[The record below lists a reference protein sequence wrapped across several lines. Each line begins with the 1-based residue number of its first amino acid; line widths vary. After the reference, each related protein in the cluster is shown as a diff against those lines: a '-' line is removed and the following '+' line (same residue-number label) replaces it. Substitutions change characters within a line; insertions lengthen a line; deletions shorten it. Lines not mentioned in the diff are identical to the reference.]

1 MAQNCGDENV
11 ANIQDLPQQYES
23 KVTSVKVP
31 RFKQPGGYDCDFVEK
46 PTSAFQTE
54 CSICLQILREP
65 QLISCCGHSFCGVC
79 IGRIKNDGKFCP
91 LCNAEDFNLM
101 HNKGLERSLNE
112 LDVNC
117 SYFEQGCCWVGKLGQ
132 LSKHLEED
140 DSSAVCNF
148 VEVKCSHDCGD
159 YYERRSIK
167 QHEEFECLKRPFS
180 CDYCR
185 DFSSTFEDVVSN
197 HYPVCGSYPLPCPNK
212 CDLPYAIE
220 RKDLASHVADDCS
233 LTVVDCDFHYA
244 GCAVRLPRE
253 DMPNH
258 LRENITHLSLMA
270 AKLMEKDK
278 QIATITSEIV
288 QRQDDLHK
296 EVCTLREE
304 NERLKQ
310 ENVELQESSG
320 IYQSSILALTK
331 KQEDLE
337 KALKCDISTL
347 REENTLHSTMQSRS
361 ERSVQSMTDR
371 LQHNVKTCRAELSA
385 SMEEHKK
392 GLDEKVSLLYSHTGL
407 PPCSFIMTNFSIQ
420 KDKRWFSPVFYT
432 HPRGYKM
439 CLSVDGNGCDTGKGT
454 HVSAGVF
461 LMQGE
466 FDDQLQWPFRGDII
480 IQLLNQRG
488 GWGHHEFILAFD
500 DQTPDRAACRVTVG
514 KRASMGWGVPEFIS
528 HDMLQPNY
536 LQNDQLRFCI
546 SKVTCTSI

>member
-23 KVTSVKVP
+23 KVSSVKVP

-101 HNKGLERSLNE
+101 RNKGLERSLNE
-112 LDVNC
+112 FDVKC

-140 DSSAVCNF
+140 DSSAVCSF
-148 VEVKCSHDCGD
+148 VEVKCSHGCGD

-167 QHEEFECLKRPFS
+167 QHEEFECPKRPFS

-220 RKDLASHVADDCS
+220 RKDLANHVDNDCP

-244 GCAVRLPRE
+244 GCAVRLPRK
-253 DMPNH
+253 DMPDH

-278 QIATITSEIV
+278 QIATITTEIV
-288 QRQDDLHK
+288 QRQDDMEK
-296 EVCTLREE
+296 QVCTLREE
-304 NERLKQ
+304 NELLQQ
-310 ENVELQESSG
+310 ENAELRESTGVS
-320 IYQSSILALTK
+320 TR
-331 KQEDLE
+331 KQDDLE
-337 KALKCDISTL
+337 KTNQALKCDV
-347 REENTLHSTMQSRS
+347 SRS
-361 ERSVQSMTDR
+361 ERTMQSMTDR
-371 LQHNVKTCRAELSA
+371 LQHNVKTFRAELSA

-392 GLDEKVSLLYSHTGL
+392 GLDEKVSSLYSHTGL
-407 PPCSFIMTNFSIQ
+407 PPCSFIMTNFSE
-420 KDKRWFSPVFYT
+420 KDEDWCSQPFYT
-432 HPRGYKM
+432 HPMGYKM
-439 CLSVDGNGCDTGKGT
+439 CLSVDADGCDTGEGT
-454 HVSAGVF
+454 HLSVYIY

-466 FDDQLQWPFRGDII
+466 FDDQLQWPFRGSVT
-480 IQLLNQRG
+480 IQLLNQL
-488 GWGHHEFILAFD
+488 WGEGHSEYTILFD
-500 DQTPDRAACRVTVG
+500 DQTPDGVAGRVTVG
-514 KRASMGWGVPEFIS
+514 ERADNEWGAPEFIAY
-528 HDMLQPNY
+528 DMLQPNY

-546 SKVTCTSI
+546 SEVTCTSL

>member
-1 MAQNCGDENV
+1 MAQNCGDGSHDNV
-11 ANIQDLPQQYES
+11 AILDLPQQYES
-23 KVTSVKVP
+23 KVSSVKVP

-54 CSICLQILREP
+54 CSICLQILCEP
-65 QLISCCGHSFCGVC
+65 QLISCCGHNFCGVC

-112 LDVNC
+112 FDVKC
-117 SYFEQGCCWVGKLGQ
+117 SYSEQGCCWVGKLGQ

-159 YYERRSIK
+159 YYDRRSIK
-167 QHEEFECLKRPFS
+167 QHEEFECPKRPFS

-220 RKDLASHVADDCS
+220 RKDLASHVADNCP

-244 GCAVRLPRE
+244 GCAVRLPRK
-253 DMPNH
+253 DMPDH

-278 QIATITSEIV
+278 QMATITSEV
-288 QRQDDLHK
+288 TQRQDDLDK
-296 EVCTLREE
+296 EVCTLKEE

-310 ENVELQESSG
+310 ENAKFQETSAG
-320 IYQSSILALTK
+320 VQIQMVRNIQSDVLALTR
-331 KQEDLE
+331 KQADLE
-337 KALKCDISTL
+337 KANQALKCDV
-347 REENTLHSTMQSRS
+347 SRS
-361 ERSVQSMTDR
+361 ERTMQSMTDR
-371 LQHNVKTCRAELSA
+371 SSRNVKSFRTELNA
-385 SMEEHKK
+385 SMEKHK
-392 GLDEKVSLLYSHTGL
+392 GLDEKVSFLYSLTRL
-407 PPCSFIMTNFSIQ
+407 PPCSFSMTNFSIQ
-420 KDKRWFSPVFYT
+420 KDKRWFSPVFFT

-439 CLSVDGNGCDTGKGT
+439 CLSVDSNGCSTGKGT
-454 HVSAGVF
+454 HVSVYVH

-466 FDDQLQWPFRGDII
+466 FDDQLQWPFRGSVTIH
-480 IQLLNQRG
+480 LLNQRG
-488 GWGHHEFILAFD
+488 GGKHREYIIQFH
-500 DQTPDRAACRVTVG
+500 DQTPERSACRVTVG
-514 KRASMGWGVPEFIS
+514 ETAGGWGNPKFLS

-536 LQNDQLRFCI
+536 LQNDQLRFCV
-546 SKVTCTSI
+546 SKVTCTSL

>member
-11 ANIQDLPQQYES
+11 AIPDLPQQYES
-23 KVTSVKVP
+23 KVSSVKVP

-46 PTSAFQTE
+46 PPSVIQTE

-101 HNKGLERSLNE
+101 RNKGLERSLNE
-112 LDVNC
+112 FDVKC
-117 SYFEQGCCWVGKLGQ
+117 SYSEQGCCWVGKLGQ

-140 DSSAVCNF
+140 DSSAVCSF

-220 RKDLASHVADDCS
+220 RKDLVTHVDNDCP

-244 GCAVRLPRE
+244 GCAVRLPRK
-253 DMPNH
+253 DMPEH
-258 LRENITHLSLMA
+258 LRESITHLSLMA
-270 AKLMEKDK
+270 AKLMDKDK
-278 QIATITSEIV
+278 QIATITTEIV
-288 QRQDDLHK
+288 QRQDDMEK
-296 EVCTLREE
+296 QVCTLREE
-304 NERLKQ
+304 NELLKQ
-310 ENVELQESSG
+310 ENAELRESTGVQMVRNMQSG
-320 IYQSSILALTK
+320 VLALTK
-331 KQEDLE
+331 KQTYLE
-337 KALKCDISTL
+337 KANQVLKCDV
-347 REENTLHSTMQSRS
+347 SRS
-361 ERSVQSMTDR
+361 ERTMQSMTDR
-371 LQHNVKTCRAELSA
+371 LQRNVKTFRAELSA
-385 SMEEHKK
+385 SMEEQKK
-392 GLDEKVSLLYSHTGL
+392 GLDEKVSSLYSHTGL
-407 PPCSFIMTNFSIQ
+407 PPCSFIMTNFSKK
-420 KDKRWFSPVFYT
+420 KDEDWYSQPFYA
-432 HPRGYKM
+432 HPMGYKM
-439 CLSVDGNGCDTGKGT
+439 CLNVDAKGWDTGKGT
-454 HVSAGVF
+454 HVSVFVF
-461 LMQGE
+461 LMRGE
-466 FDDQLQWPFRGDII
+466 FDDQLQWPFRGSVT

-488 GWGHHEFILAFD
+488 GEGHHEHTVLFNF
-500 DQTPDRAACRVTVG
+500 QTPDKAACRVTVG
-514 KRASMGWGVPEFIS
+514 KRAGTGLGTPRFIARSM
-528 HDMLQPNY
+528 LRPNY

-546 SKVTCTSI
+546 SEVTCTSL